1 MRIQIRSVESQME
14 EARKRIEA
22 QQKSLSQAE
31 KALRISQTRYK
42 SGIGTQLE
50 LLDTQVAMTRAQT
63 NYSQA
68 ILRLSHREGRL
79 AVLCWKPSLSRHS
92 MKPRNTNLV

>member
-1 MRIQIRSVESQME
+1 ME

-31 KALRISQTRYK
+31 KALQISQTRYR

-50 LLDTQVAMTRAQT
+50 LLDTQVAMTLAKT

-68 ILRLSHREGRL
+68 IYDYLTAKADWQYYVGN
-79 AVLCWKPSLSRHS
+79 SR
-92 MKPRNTNLV
+92 